1 MADTQRERVVH
12 REIGMDLA
20 ERVVLDLLE
29 SGWSRQSLRK
39 HEAAGPTPCGTAF
52 YLVRDGGIAVAYFPI
67 AEFTDANGRGLFFP
81 IRDFFPPVQKSAHG
95 EVDSLEPFKVGDQVL
110 SMDRDLEGS
119 WNYEDEVRASDW
131 HLLIPVFTVV
141 SVRPHPGHH
150 TQFGG
155 RDYYQ
160 VKIKDRV
167 GGSGGCHD
175 LVPIAGRPWQMRGE
189 GECLIRIRPAPFGRR
204 GHSAGAARANWT
216 CLQDRPAFPPR
227 TAPHEAAGQG
237 CAARAAG
244 RRRGSNHRA
253 GRGNPA
259 PARRRKPC
267 HRAAARCAGHE
278 LKEDN
283 MPPKNIREI
292 TVAELHADLQPIE
305 VVAVRTSLGQSSI
318 YRRMKE
324 DTFPH
329 SYKIGAR
336 AVWLKEDIDR
346 FIAEVTNPQNVG
358 ENMGQAA

>member
-1 MADTQRERVVH
+1 MADTQRERVMH

-95 EVDSLEPFKVGDQVL
+95 EVDSLEPFEVGDQVL

-119 WNYEDEVRASDW
+119 WNYEDEVRA
-131 HLLIPVFTVV
+131 
-141 SVRPHPGHH
+141 VRPHPGHH

-189 GECLIRIRPAPFGRR
+189 GECLIRIRPAPL
-204 GHSAGAARANWT
+204 AVAAT
-216 CLQDRPAFPPR
+216 RPALPGPTGPVCMTAQLFPYEP
-227 TAPHEAAGQG
+227 
-237 CAARAAG
+237 
-244 RRRGSNHRA
+244 
-253 GRGNPA
+253 
-259 PARRRKPC
+259 
-267 HRAAARCAGHE
+267 
-278 LKEDN
+278 
-283 MPPKNIREI
+283 
-292 TVAELHADLQPIE
+292 
-305 VVAVRTSLGQSSI
+305 
-318 YRRMKE
+318 RRMKQPAKDVLRE
-324 DTFPH
+324 QLAVAADRIIEQAEEIQRLRDAANQATEQL
-329 SYKIGAR
+329 R
-336 AVWLKEDIDR
+336 AAL
-346 FIAEVTNPQNVG
+346 ATN
-358 ENMGQAA
+358 